1 MTGSKNL
8 KIIQRLL
15 KRLFNN
21 LLNLFLVNKS
31 ILFFS
36 EGLSFLLKNKKKIRE
51 WIIFSV
57 QLEKKEP
64 GDINYIFCSDEY
76 LHNLNIKYLNHDTYT
91 DIITFNYSENTC
103 EISGEIYIS
112 IERVKENAQK
122 YKATFPEELYRVMI
136 HGVLHLLGYKDKT
149 RIDAQIMRD
158 KEDYYLSLLPKFIA

>member
-8 KIIQRLL
+8 KIIQWLL
-15 KRLFNN
+15 KRLLNS
-21 LLNLFLVNKS
+21 LLNIFLVNKS

-36 EGLSFLLKNKKKIRE
+36 EGISFLLKNKKKLRE

-64 GDINYIFCSDEY
+64 GDINYIFCNDEY
-76 LHNLNIKYLNHDTYT
+76 LHDLNIKYLNHDTYT

-103 EISGEIYIS
+103 EVSGDIYIS

-122 YKATFPEELYRVMI
+122 FEATFPEELYRVMI

-158 KEDYYLSLLPKFIA
+158 KEDYYLSLLPNFNV